1 LLNYCYMTLTPQQKT
16 KIKKIL
22 KQYQRE
28 VRGIVAKHKKIVVKA
43 VEDLD
48 KQKAEKIKRLIEQT

>member
-1 LLNYCYMTLTPQQKT
+1 MALTPQQKA

-22 KQYQRE
+22 QQYRHE

-48 KQKAEKIKRLIEQT
+48 KQKTEKIKKLIEQS

>member
-1 LLNYCYMTLTPQQKT
+1 MALTPTQKSH
-16 KIKKIL
+16 IKKIL
-22 KQYQRE
+22 AQYDRE

-48 KQKAEKIKRLIEQT
+48 KQKADKIKRLIEQT